1 MFSDLFTP
9 PRLHTRI
16 VVAYVALLIA
26 GQALTFW
33 LIQRGIEHN
42 VRLSVHASLIT
53 TERWLQRQLPASSVD
68 LATAVGNPHPP
79 EAPTAADVRL
89 RGVLHDIH
97 DLFGPDVLLMVRAK
111 NPNGGNSTP
120 NPEPWRLHSSTLEPP
135 VAQALLPLWLADEAN
150 HPLPAPTRAPVFRTP
165 QGNPPPSTPG
175 APQVD
180 PASDPADRAVT
191 LPHGEH
197 LGRAFTLSAPGDP
210 TEVRAIVLSSLDDVR
225 ATYQHMKHT
234 LLALSVLGVV
244 AFGVVGLFTARRL
257 TKPLRRLSSSAE
269 KLKRGDYDSQV
280 PSGYG
285 GEIGELAESFETM
298 RQALQ
303 DRDGQIRRLA
313 TRDRLTDLPNR
324 DRFRQDLRQ
333 ALERAGRKP
342 TSVLML
348 DMDRFKHVNDQLG
361 HRFGDGLLKAVAE
374 RLRGHTKSQPRAV
387 LARLGGD
394 EFGLLLPRTDS
405 ATAHR
410 LAQRILS
417 DFERPIQLDG
427 HKVDLSAGIGIAAGP
442 EHGQDVDAL
451 LSRAEVAMYA
461 AKQRRAGAV
470 IYQPELEPDRG
481 SSLTLLGE
489 LRQAVDQGEL
499 RLFLQPKVNLRSGQ
513 VVGAEALVRWEHPVR
528 GVLPPRGFVP
538 FAEQTGFV
546 RLLTGWMLE
555 EVTRTARQFADLGLD
570 VKLSVNLSTRDLM
583 DQALPERFEALIE
596 QHGIDPD
603 RLMLEITESA
613 IMDDPRRAQMTLER
627 LHGMGLRLSID
638 DFGTGYASLAY
649 LKALPVD
656 ELKIDRSFVQD
667 MARDGHDA
675 KIVSSTIE
683 LAHSLGLSVVAEGV
697 EDVAAWRHLASL
709 GCDEVQGHLVARP
722 MPAGEFPGWASGWQ
736 APVGA
741 SIDEPTA
748 TPAAP
753 PKQA

>member
-16 VVAYVALLIA
+16 VTAYVALLIA

-33 LIQRGIEHN
+33 LIQRGIERN

-53 TERWLQRQLPASSVD
+53 TERWLQRQLPASSIEPD
-68 LATAVGNPHPP
+68 TAHSPP
-79 EAPTAADVRL
+79 GAPAEVPTTADVRL
-89 RGVLHDIH
+89 RGVLQDIH
-97 DLFGPDVLLMVRAK
+97 ELLGPDVLLMVRQPA
-111 NPNGGNSTP
+111 GQG
-120 NPEPWRLHSSTLEPP
+120 PWRLHSSTLEPP
-135 VAQALLPLWLADEAN
+135 VAQTLLPLWLESEAQQAVGE
-150 HPLPAPTRAPVFRTP
+150 PDTRP
-165 QGNPPPSTPG
+165 
-175 APQVD
+175 VD
-180 PASDPADRAVT
+180 PARDPADRTVS

-197 LGRAFTLSAPGDP
+197 LGRAFTLSSPNDP
-210 TEVRAIVLSSLDDVR
+210 HEVRAVVLSSLDDVR
-225 ATYQHMKHT
+225 ATYQHLKHT
-234 LLALSVLGVV
+234 LLGLSVLGIV
-244 AFGVVGLFTARRL
+244 AFGVVGLITARRL
-257 TKPLRRLSSSAE
+257 TRPLRKLSDTAE

-324 DRFRQDLRQ
+324 DRFRQELRH

-342 TSVLML
+342 TAVLML

-361 HRFGDGLLKAVAE
+361 HRFGDGLLKAIAE
-374 RLRGHTKSQPRAV
+374 RLRDHAKDHGRAM

-394 EFGLLLPRTDS
+394 EFGLLLPRTD
-405 ATAHR
+405 TPGAHR
-410 LAQRILS
+410 LAQRILA

-427 HKVDLSAGIGIAAGP
+427 HKVDLSAGIGIACAP
-442 EHGQDVDAL
+442 DHGEDVDTL
-451 LSRAEVAMYA
+451 LSRAELAMYA

-470 IYQPELEPDRG
+470 VYQRELDPESG

-499 RLFLQPKVNLRSGQ
+499 RLFLQPKVSLRTGR

-528 GVLPPRGFVP
+528 GVLPPHGFVP

-555 EVTRTARQFADLGLD
+555 EVTRTARQLADLGLD

-583 DQALPERFEALIE
+583 DQTLPERLEALIDE
-596 QHGIDPD
+596 HSVAPD
-603 RLMLEITESA
+603 RLVLEITESA

-627 LHGMGLRLSID
+627 LHAMGLRLSID

-667 MARDGHDA
+667 MALDGHDA

-683 LAHSLGLSVVAEGV
+683 LAHSIGLTVVAEGV
-697 EDVAAWRHLASL
+697 EDEAAWHRLAKL
-709 GCDEVQGHLVARP
+709 GCDEAQGHLVARP
-722 MPAGEFPGWASGWQ
+722 MPADLFAGWATGWQ
-736 APVGA
+736 P
-741 SIDEPTA
+741 
-748 TPAAP
+748 PAAG
-753 PKQA
+753 

>member
-68 LATAVGNPHPP
+68 PATAAGNPHPP
-79 EAPTAADVRL
+79 EAPTSADVRL

-97 DLFGPDVLLMVRAK
+97 DLFGPDVLLMVRTAS
-111 NPNGGNSTP
+111 PPGAASSVP

-135 VAQALLPLWLADEAN
+135 VAQALLPVWLEDETS
-150 HPLPAPTRAPVFRTP
+150 HPLPAPA
-165 QGNPPPSTPG
+165 GPPAS
-175 APQVD
+175 ARQVD
-180 PASDPADRAVT
+180 PARDPADRAVT

-197 LGRAFTLSAPGDP
+197 LGRAFTLSAAGDP

-244 AFGVVGLFTARRL
+244 AFGVVGLITARRL

-324 DRFRQDLRQ
+324 DRFRQELRQ

-342 TSVLML
+342 TAVLML

-374 RLRGHTKSQPRAV
+374 RLRDHTKSLPRAV

-394 EFGLLLPRTDS
+394 EFGLLLPRTDT

-470 IYQPELEPDRG
+470 IYQPELEPDRA

-499 RLFLQPKVNLRSGQ
+499 RLFLQPKVSLKTGR

-555 EVTRTARQFADLGLD
+555 EVTRTARQLADSGMD

-596 QHGIDPD
+596 QHGIAPD
-603 RLMLEITESA
+603 RLVLEITESA

-675 KIVSSTIE
+675 KIVMSTIE

-697 EDVAAWRHLASL
+697 EDEAAWRHLASL
-709 GCDEVQGHLVARP
+709 GCDEAQGHLVARP
-722 MPAGEFPGWASGWQ
+722 MPAVEFPGWASTWQ
-736 APVGA
+736 APAQA
-741 SIDEPTA
+741 S
-748 TPAAP
+748 
-753 PKQA
+753 

>member
-1 MFSDLFTP
+1 MLSDLFSP

-16 VVAYVALLIA
+16 VIAYVALLVL

-42 VRLSVHASLIT
+42 VRLTVHDSLIT
-53 TERWLQRQLPASSVD
+53 TERWLQTQLPATSVD
-68 LATAVGNPHPP
+68 PATAAANPQP
-79 EAPTAADVRL
+79 ADPTTADVRL

-97 DLFGPDVLLMVRAK
+97 DLLGPDVLLMVR
-111 NPNGGNSTP
+111 
-120 NPEPWRLHSSTLEPP
+120 EPGQASWHLHSSTLEPP
-135 VAQALLPLWLADEAN
+135 VAATLLPLWLADEAK
-150 HPLPAPTRAPVFRTP
+150 HPISQADRASGQAPEPTL
-165 QGNPPPSTPG
+165 
-175 APQVD
+175 
-180 PASDPADRAVT
+180 DPADRAVT

-197 LGRAFTLSAPGDP
+197 LGRAFTLSSPGDP
-210 TEVRAIVLSSLDDVR
+210 HEVRAIVLSSLDDVR
-225 ATYQHMKHT
+225 ATYLHMKHT
-234 LLALSVLGVV
+234 LLALSVLGIV
-244 AFGVVGLFTARRL
+244 AFALLGLFTARRL
-257 TKPLRRLSSSAE
+257 TRPLRKLSSSAE

-324 DRFRQDLRQ
+324 DRFRQELRQ
-333 ALERAGRKP
+333 SLERAGRKP
-342 TSVLML
+342 TSVLVL

-361 HRFGDGLLKAVAE
+361 HRFSDGLLKAVSE
-374 RLRGHTKSQPRAV
+374 RLRKHAKAQPRAV

-394 EFGLLLPRTDS
+394 EFGLLLPRTDTAS
-405 ATAHR
+405 AYK
-410 LAQRILS
+410 LAQRILA
-417 DFERPIQLDG
+417 DFERPIELDG
-427 HKVDLSAGIGIAAGP
+427 HKVDLSAGIGIAACP
-442 EHGQDVDAL
+442 DHGQDIDTL
-451 LSRAEVAMYA
+451 LSHAEVAMHA
-461 AKQRRAGAV
+461 AKHRRAGAV
-470 IYQPELEPDRG
+470 IYQRELEPDSS

-499 RLFLQPKVNLRSGQ
+499 RLFLQPKVSLRTGQ

-555 EVTRTARQFADLGLD
+555 EVTRTARQLADLGLA

-583 DQALPERFEALIE
+583 DEQLPDRFAALIE
-596 QHGIDPD
+596 RHGVEPD
-603 RLMLEITESA
+603 RLVLEITESA

-683 LAHSLGLSVVAEGV
+683 LAHSLGLTVVAEGV
-697 EDVAAWRHLASL
+697 EDDAAWRHLASL

-722 MPAGEFPGWASGWQ
+722 MPAYQFPDWAGSWQ
-736 APVGA
+736 APAAVQA
-741 SIDEPTA
+741 SA
-748 TPAAP
+748 
-753 PKQA
+753 

>member
-1 MFSDLFTP
+1 MLSDLFTP
-9 PRLHTRI
+9 QRLHTRI
-16 VVAYVALLIA
+16 VVAYVTLLVL

-68 LATAVGNPHPP
+68 LATAAGTAPP
-79 EAPTAADVRL
+79 PTVPISAPTTADVRL
-89 RGVLHDIH
+89 RGVLQDIH
-97 DLFGPDVLLMVRAK
+97 DLLGPDVLLMVRPREPSPGA
-111 NPNGGNSTP
+111 PAP
-120 NPEPWRLHSSTLEPP
+120 PWRLHSSTLAPP
-135 VAQALLPLWLADEAN
+135 VAQALLPLWLENEAN
-150 HPLPAPTRAPVFRTP
+150 HPALAAEATP
-165 QGNPPPSTPG
+165 ETPSDPPL
-175 APQVD
+175 AVD
-180 PASDPADRAVT
+180 PARDPADRAVT

-225 ATYQHMKHT
+225 ASYRHMKHT

-244 AFGVVGLFTARRL
+244 AFAVVGLITARRL

-313 TRDRLTDLPNR
+313 TRDRLTDLPHR
-324 DRFRQDLRQ
+324 DRFRQELRQ

-342 TSVLML
+342 TAVLML

-374 RLRGHTKSQPRAV
+374 RLRTHAKGQPRAV

-394 EFGLLLPRTDS
+394 EFGLLLPRTD
-405 ATAHR
+405 ATTAHR
-410 LAQRILS
+410 LAQRILA

-427 HKVDLSAGIGIAAGP
+427 HKIDLSAGIGIACAP

-451 LSRAEVAMYA
+451 LSRAELAMYA
-461 AKQRRAGAV
+461 AKHRRAGAV
-470 IYQPELEPDRG
+470 IYQRELDPESG

-499 RLFLQPKVNLRSGQ
+499 RLFLQPKVSLRTGR

-528 GVLPPRGFVP
+528 GVLPPHGFVP

-555 EVTRTARQFADLGLD
+555 EVTRTARQLADLGLD

-583 DQALPERFEALIE
+583 DQALPERFAALIE
-596 QHGIDPD
+596 QHGVAPD
-603 RLMLEITESA
+603 RLVLEITESA

-667 MARDGHDA
+667 MDRDGHDA

-697 EDVAAWRHLASL
+697 EDEAAWHQLARL

-722 MPAGEFPGWASGWQ
+722 MPAGKFPGWARGWQ
-736 APVGA
+736 APVSANANA
-741 SIDEPTA
+741 SANTVKPEA
-748 TPAAP
+748 
-753 PKQA
+753 

>member
-1 MFSDLFTP
+1 MLSDLFSP

-16 VVAYVALLIA
+16 VVAYLALLVV

-68 LATAVGNPHPP
+68 PATAAGHPSAA
-79 EAPTAADVRL
+79 APTTADVRL
-89 RGVLHDIH
+89 RSVLHDIH
-97 DLFGPDVLLMVRAK
+97 DLLGPDVLLMVRS
-111 NPNGGNSTP
+111 NGGASGQAAASHA
-120 NPEPWRLHSSTLEPP
+120 EPWRLHSSTLEPP
-135 VAQALLPLWLADEAN
+135 VARALLPLWLADEAN
-150 HPLPAPTRAPVFRTP
+150 
-165 QGNPPPSTPG
+165 NPPPAPD
-175 APQVD
+175 APQID
-180 PASDPADRAVT
+180 PARDPADRAVT

-225 ATYQHMKHT
+225 ATYLHLKHT

-244 AFGVVGLFTARRL
+244 AFGVVGLITARRL
-257 TKPLRRLSSSAE
+257 TRPLRKLSSSAE

-280 PSGYG
+280 PSGYD

-374 RLRGHTKSQPRAV
+374 RLRGHAKGHGRAV

-394 EFGLLLPRTDS
+394 EFGLLLARTDT
-405 ATAHR
+405 AEAHR
-410 LAQRILS
+410 LAQRILA

-427 HKVDLSAGIGIAAGP
+427 HKVDLSAGIGIACAP

-451 LSRAEVAMYA
+451 LSRAELAMYA

-470 IYQPELEPDRG
+470 IYQRELDPESG

-499 RLFLQPKVNLRSGQ
+499 RLFLQPKVSLRSGK

-555 EVTRTARQFADLGLD
+555 EVTRTARQLADLGLD

-596 QHGIDPD
+596 QHGVAPD
-603 RLMLEITESA
+603 RLVLEITESA

-667 MARDGHDA
+667 MGRDGHDA

-697 EDVAAWRHLASL
+697 EDVAAWHHLANL

-722 MPAGEFPGWASGWQ
+722 MPADLFPGWASGWQ
-736 APVGA
+736 APVGVGVP
-741 SIDEPTA
+741 E
-748 TPAAP
+748 
-753 PKQA
+753 QG

>member
-1 MFSDLFTP
+1 MLSDLFST

-16 VVAYVALLIA
+16 VAAYLGLLVL
-26 GQALTFW
+26 GQGLTYW

-53 TERWLQRQLPASSVD
+53 TERWLQRQLPAASVD
-68 LATAVGNPHPP
+68 PATAASAPVSAPP
-79 EAPTAADVRL
+79 TTADVRL
-89 RGVLHDIH
+89 RSVLQDIH
-97 DLFGPDVLLMVRAK
+97 DLLGPDVLLMVRSKDPSDTSAA
-111 NPNGGNSTP
+111 
-120 NPEPWRLHSSTLEPP
+120 WRLHSSTLEPP
-135 VAQALLPLWLADEAN
+135 VAQALLPLWLADEASR
-150 HPLPAPTRAPVFRTP
+150 PAPPATIA
-165 QGNPPPSTPG
+165 GASPSP
-175 APQVD
+175 VD
-180 PASDPADRAVT
+180 PAADPADRAVT
-191 LPHGEH
+191 LPQGEH
-197 LGRAFTLSAPGDP
+197 LGRAFTLSTPGDP
-210 TEVRAIVLSSLDDVR
+210 HEVRAIVLSSLDDVR
-225 ATYQHMKHT
+225 ATYAHMKHT
-234 LLALSVLGVV
+234 LLALSVLGVA
-244 AFGVVGLFTARRL
+244 AFGVVGLITARRL
-257 TKPLRRLSSSAE
+257 TRPLRKLSSTAE
-269 KLKRGDYDSQV
+269 KLKRGEYDSQV

-285 GEIGELAESFETM
+285 GEVGELAESFETM

-324 DRFRQDLRQ
+324 DRFRQELRQ

-342 TSVLML
+342 TAVLML

-361 HRFGDGLLKAVAE
+361 HRFGDGLLKAIGE
-374 RLRGHTKSQPRAV
+374 RLRGHAKGHGRAM

-394 EFGLLLPRTDS
+394 EFGLLLPRTD
-405 ATAHR
+405 ATEAHR

-427 HKVDLSAGIGIAAGP
+427 HKVDLSAGIGIACAP

-451 LSRAEVAMYA
+451 LSRAELAMYA

-470 IYQPELEPDRG
+470 IYQRELDPESG

-499 RLFLQPKVNLRSGQ
+499 RLFLQPKVSLRSGQ

-555 EVTRTARQFADLGLD
+555 EVTRTARQLCDLGLD
-570 VKLSVNLSTRDLM
+570 LKLSVNLSTRDLM
-583 DQALPERFEALIE
+583 DQGLPERFEALIA
-596 QHGIDPD
+596 QHGVAPD
-603 RLMLEITESA
+603 RLVLEITESA

-667 MARDGHDA
+667 MDRDGHDA

-683 LAHSLGLSVVAEGV
+683 LAHSIGLTVVAEGV
-697 EDVAAWRHLASL
+697 EDEAAWHHLANL

-722 MPAGEFPGWASGWQ
+722 MPASEFPQWARSWQ
-736 APVGA
+736 P
-741 SIDEPTA
+741 PLRP
-748 TPAAP
+748 PAA
-753 PKQA
+753 QASAAT

>member
-1 MFSDLFTP
+1 MLSDLFSP

-16 VVAYVALLIA
+16 VIAYVALLVL
-26 GQALTFW
+26 GQVLTFW

-68 LATAVGNPHPP
+68 PATAAGNPVAAPP
-79 EAPTAADVRL
+79 TTADVRL

-97 DLFGPDVLLMVRAK
+97 DLFGPDVLLMVRA
-111 NPNGGNSTP
+111 NSGNAAAQ
-120 NPEPWRLHSSTLEPP
+120 PEPWRLHSSTLEPP
-135 VAQALLPLWLADEAN
+135 VAQALLPVWLADEAS
-150 HPLPAPTRAPVFRTP
+150 HPPPGATSAPTAPL
-165 QGNPPPSTPG
+165 
-175 APQVD
+175 D
-180 PASDPADRAVT
+180 PARDPADRAVS

-225 ATYQHMKHT
+225 ATYLHMKHT

-244 AFGVVGLFTARRL
+244 AFGVVGLITARRL

-324 DRFRQDLRQ
+324 DRFRQELRQ

-342 TSVLML
+342 TSVLVL
-348 DMDRFKHVNDQLG
+348 DMDRFEHVNDQLG
-361 HRFGDGLLKAVAE
+361 HRFGDSLLKAVAE
-374 RLRGHTKSQPRAV
+374 RLRGHAKAQPRAV

-394 EFGLLLPRTDS
+394 EFGLLLPRTDT

-410 LAQRILS
+410 LAQLILS

-427 HKVDLSAGIGIAAGP
+427 HKVDLSAGIGIAASP

-470 IYQPELEPDRG
+470 IYQAELEPDSG

-499 RLFLQPKVNLRSGQ
+499 RLFLQPKVSLKTGR

-555 EVTRTARQFADLGLD
+555 EVTRTARQLADLGLD

-596 QHGIDPD
+596 HHGVAAD
-603 RLMLEITESA
+603 RLVLEITESA

-675 KIVSSTIE
+675 KIVLSTIE
-683 LAHSLGLSVVAEGV
+683 LAHSLGLTVVAEGV
-697 EDVAAWRHLASL
+697 ETPQQLAL
-709 GCDEVQGHLVARP
+709 LRKIDCNQVQGFLISHAVSSDQFQQLLNNDG
-722 MPAGEFPGWASGWQ
+722 PATSH
-736 APVGA
+736 
-741 SIDEPTA
+741 
-748 TPAAP
+748 
-753 PKQA
+753 

>member
-16 VVAYVALLIA
+16 VIAYVALLIA

-68 LATAVGNPHPP
+68 PATAAGNPHPP
-79 EAPTAADVRL
+79 ETPTAADVRL

-97 DLFGPDVLLMVRAK
+97 DLFGPDVLLIVRT
-111 NPNGGNSTP
+111 NGPNGSHSTP

-135 VAQALLPLWLADEAN
+135 VAQALLPVWLQDEAN
-150 HPLPAPTRAPVFRTP
+150 TPAPTATL
-165 QGNPPPSTPG
+165 PPASQPPLL
-175 APQVD
+175 D
-180 PASDPADRAVT
+180 PARDPADRAVT

-244 AFGVVGLFTARRL
+244 AFGVVGLITARRL
-257 TKPLRRLSSSAE
+257 TRPLRKLSSSAE

-285 GEIGELAESFETM
+285 GEIGELAQSFETM

-324 DRFRQDLRQ
+324 DRFRQELRQ

-342 TSVLML
+342 TAVLVL

-361 HRFGDGLLKAVAE
+361 HRFGDGLLKAISE
-374 RLRGHTKSQPRAV
+374 RLRKHAKAHPRSV

-405 ATAHR
+405 AHAYR
-410 LAQRILS
+410 LAQHILS

-427 HKVDLSAGIGIAAGP
+427 HKVDLSAGIGIATSP
-442 EHGQDVDAL
+442 EHGQDVDTL
-451 LSRAEVAMYA
+451 LSHAEVAMHA
-461 AKQRRAGAV
+461 AKQRRAGTV

-489 LRQAVDQGEL
+489 LRQAVEQGEL
-499 RLFLQPKVNLRSGQ
+499 RLFLQPKVSLRSGL

-555 EVTRTARQFADLGLD
+555 EVTRTARQLADLGLD

-596 QHGIDPD
+596 QHGVAAD
-603 RLMLEITESA
+603 RLVLEITESA

-683 LAHSLGLSVVAEGV
+683 LAHSLGLTVVAEGV
-697 EDVAAWRHLASL
+697 EDEAAWRHLASL

-722 MPAGEFPGWASGWQ
+722 MPAVEFPGWARCWQ
-736 APVGA
+736 APLGVPVA
-741 SIDEPTA
+741 SPAA
-748 TPAAP
+748 TPR
-753 PKQA
+753 QA

>member
-1 MFSDLFTP
+1 MLSDLFSP

-16 VVAYVALLIA
+16 VIAYVALLVL
-26 GQALTFW
+26 GQVLTFW

-68 LATAVGNPHPP
+68 PATAAGNPVAAPP
-79 EAPTAADVRL
+79 TTADVRL

-97 DLFGPDVLLMVRAK
+97 DLFGPDVLLMVRA
-111 NPNGGNSTP
+111 NSGNAAAH
-120 NPEPWRLHSSTLEPP
+120 PEPWRLHSSTLEPP
-135 VAQALLPLWLADEAN
+135 VAQALLPMWLADEAN
-150 HPLPAPTRAPVFRTP
+150 HPLPTATGAPAAPTAPI
-165 QGNPPPSTPG
+165 
-175 APQVD
+175 D
-180 PASDPADRAVT
+180 PARDPSDRAVS

-225 ATYQHMKHT
+225 ATYLHMKHT
-234 LLALSVLGVV
+234 LLALSVLGVA
-244 AFGVVGLFTARRL
+244 AFGVVGLITARRL

-324 DRFRQDLRQ
+324 DRFRQELRQ

-342 TSVLML
+342 TSVLVL

-361 HRFGDGLLKAVAE
+361 HRFGDSLLKAVAE
-374 RLRGHTKSQPRAV
+374 RLRGHAKAQPRAV

-394 EFGLLLPRTDS
+394 EFGLLLPRTDT

-410 LAQRILS
+410 LAQLILS

-427 HKVDLSAGIGIAAGP
+427 HKVDLSAGIGIAASP

-470 IYQPELEPDRG
+470 IYQAELEPDSG

-499 RLFLQPKVNLRSGQ
+499 RLFLQPKVSLKTGR

-596 QHGIDPD
+596 QHGIAPD
-603 RLMLEITESA
+603 RLALEITESA

-675 KIVSSTIE
+675 KIVMSTIE
-683 LAHSLGLSVVAEGV
+683 LAHSLGLTVVAEGV
-697 EDVAAWRHLASL
+697 EDEAAWRHLASL
-709 GCDEVQGHLVARP
+709 GCDEAQGHLVARP
-722 MPAGEFPGWASGWQ
+722 MPAVEFPGWASGWQ
-736 APVGA
+736 APAQA
-741 SIDEPTA
+741 S
-748 TPAAP
+748 
-753 PKQA
+753 

>member
-1 MFSDLFTP
+1 MLSDLFSP

-16 VVAYVALLIA
+16 VVAYLALLVL

-68 LATAVGNPHPP
+68 PATASGNLTNAPP
-79 EAPTAADVRL
+79 TTADVRL

-97 DLFGPDVLLMVRAK
+97 DLLGPDVLLMVRTNVGASGDATAPQ
-111 NPNGGNSTP
+111 NT
-120 NPEPWRLHSSTLEPP
+120 PWRLHSSTLAPP

-150 HPLPAPTRAPVFRTP
+150 
-165 QGNPPPSTPG
+165 NPPPQAPSPASR

-180 PASDPADRAVT
+180 PARDPADRAVT

-225 ATYQHMKHT
+225 ATYLHMKHT

-244 AFGVVGLFTARRL
+244 AFGVVGVITARHL
-257 TKPLRRLSSSAE
+257 TRPLRKLSSSAE

-280 PSGYG
+280 PSGYD

-374 RLRGHTKSQPRAV
+374 RLRNHAKGHARAV

-394 EFGLLLPRTDS
+394 EFGLLLPRTDT
-405 ATAHR
+405 AEAHR
-410 LAQRILS
+410 LAQRILA

-427 HKVDLSAGIGIAAGP
+427 HKVDLSAGIGIACAP

-451 LSRAEVAMYA
+451 LSRAELAMYA

-470 IYQPELEPDRG
+470 IYQRELDPESG

-499 RLFLQPKVNLRSGQ
+499 RLFLQPKVSLRSGK

-555 EVTRTARQFADLGLD
+555 EVTRTARQLADLGLD
-570 VKLSVNLSTRDLM
+570 LKLSVNLSTRDLM

-596 QHGIDPD
+596 QHGVAPD
-603 RLMLEITESA
+603 RLVLEITESA

-667 MARDGHDA
+667 MERDGHDA

-683 LAHSLGLSVVAEGV
+683 LAHSLGLTVVAEGV
-697 EDVAAWRHLASL
+697 EDVAAWHHLANL

-722 MPAGEFPGWASGWQ
+722 MPADLFPGWASGWQ

-741 SIDEPTA
+741 
-748 TPAAP
+748 PA
-753 PKQA
+753 QG

>member
-1 MFSDLFTP
+1 MLSDLLP
-9 PRLHTRI
+9 PTRLHTRI
-16 VVAYVALLIA
+16 VIAYVVLLVL

-68 LATAVGNPHPP
+68 PATAADTPITS
-79 EAPTAADVRL
+79 APTTADVRL

-97 DLFGPDVLLMVRAK
+97 DLLGPDVLLMVRTSG
-111 NPNGGNSTP
+111 NGSTVGAG
-120 NPEPWRLHSSTLEPP
+120 PWRLHSSTVEPP
-135 VAQALLPLWLADEAN
+135 VAQALLPVWLADEAE
-150 HPLPAPTRAPVFRTP
+150 HPPTSPATTQPI
-165 QGNPPPSTPG
+165 
-175 APQVD
+175 D
-180 PASDPADRAVT
+180 PARDPADRAVS
-191 LPHGEH
+191 LPNGEH

-234 LLALSVLGVV
+234 LLALSVLGIV
-244 AFGVVGLFTARRL
+244 AFGLVGLITARRL

-280 PSGYG
+280 PSGYD

-324 DRFRQDLRQ
+324 DRFRQELRQ

-342 TSVLML
+342 TSVLVL

-361 HRFGDGLLKAVAE
+361 HRFGDGLLKAIAE
-374 RLRGHTKSQPRAV
+374 RLRQHAKAHPRAV

-394 EFGLLLPRTDS
+394 EFGLLLPRTD
-405 ATAHR
+405 TTQAHR
-410 LAQRILS
+410 LAQHILS
-417 DFERPIQLDG
+417 DFERPIELDG
-427 HKVDLSAGIGIAAGP
+427 HKVDLSAGIGIAASP
-442 EHGQDVDAL
+442 DHGQDLDTL
-451 LSRAEVAMYA
+451 LSRAEVAMHA

-470 IYQPELEPDRG
+470 IYQSELEPDRG

-499 RLFLQPKVNLRSGQ
+499 RLFLQPKVSLKTGR

-555 EVTRTARQFADLGLD
+555 EVTRTARQLANQGLN

-583 DQALPERFEALIE
+583 DQELPDRFAALIE
-596 QHGIDPD
+596 QHGVTPD
-603 RLMLEITESA
+603 RLVLEITESA

-649 LKALPVD
+649 LKSLPVD

-675 KIVSSTIE
+675 KIVLSTIE

-697 EDVAAWRHLASL
+697 EDEAAWRHLASL
-709 GCDEVQGHLVARP
+709 GCDEAQGHLVARP
-722 MPAGEFPGWASGWQ
+722 MPAIEFPGWAAGWQ
-736 APVGA
+736 APIGV
-741 SIDEPTA
+741 SPD
-748 TPAAP
+748 AP
-753 PKQA
+753 DKTKLA

>member
-1 MFSDLFTP
+1 MLSDLFSP

-16 VVAYVALLIA
+16 VIAYVALLVL
-26 GQALTFW
+26 GQVLTFW

-68 LATAVGNPHPP
+68 PATAAGNAVAAPP
-79 EAPTAADVRL
+79 TTADVRL

-97 DLFGPDVLLMVRAK
+97 DLFGPDVLLMVRA
-111 NPNGGNSTP
+111 NSGNAAAQ
-120 NPEPWRLHSSTLEPP
+120 PEPWRLHSSTLEPP
-135 VAQALLPLWLADEAN
+135 VAQALLPMWLADEAN
-150 HPLPAPTRAPVFRTP
+150 HPLPTATSAPTAPI
-165 QGNPPPSTPG
+165 
-175 APQVD
+175 D
-180 PASDPADRAVT
+180 PARDPADRAVS

-225 ATYQHMKHT
+225 ATYLHMKHT

-324 DRFRQDLRQ
+324 DRFRQELRQ

-342 TSVLML
+342 TSVLVL

-361 HRFGDGLLKAVAE
+361 HRFGDSLLKAVAE
-374 RLRGHTKSQPRAV
+374 RLRGHAKAQPRAV

-394 EFGLLLPRTDS
+394 EFGLLLPRTDT

-410 LAQRILS
+410 LAQLILS

-427 HKVDLSAGIGIAAGP
+427 HKVDLSAGIGIAASP

-470 IYQPELEPDRG
+470 IYQAELEPDSS

-499 RLFLQPKVNLRSGQ
+499 RLFLQPKVSLKTGR

-555 EVTRTARQFADLGLD
+555 EVTRTARQLADLGLD

-583 DQALPERFEALIE
+583 DQALPERFQALIE
-596 QHGIDPD
+596 HHGVAAD
-603 RLMLEITESA
+603 RLVLEITESA

-675 KIVSSTIE
+675 KIVLSTIE
-683 LAHSLGLSVVAEGV
+683 LAHSLGLTVVAEGV
-697 EDVAAWRHLASL
+697 EDEAAWRHLASL
-709 GCDEVQGHLVARP
+709 GCDEAQGHLVARP
-722 MPAGEFPGWASGWQ
+722 MPAVEFPGWASGWQ
-736 APVGA
+736 APAQA
-741 SIDEPTA
+741 SS
-748 TPAAP
+748 AAS
-753 PKQA
+753 AENASN

>member
-1 MFSDLFTP
+1 MLSDLFSP

-16 VVAYVALLIA
+16 VIAYVALLVL
-26 GQALTFW
+26 GQVLTFW

-68 LATAVGNPHPP
+68 PATAAGNPAAAPP
-79 EAPTAADVRL
+79 TTADVRL
-89 RGVLHDIH
+89 RGVLQDIH
-97 DLFGPDVLLMVRAK
+97 DLFGPDVLLMVRA
-111 NPNGGNSTP
+111 NSGNAAAQ
-120 NPEPWRLHSSTLEPP
+120 PEPWRLHSSTLEPP
-135 VAQALLPLWLADEAN
+135 VAQALLPVWLADEAS
-150 HPLPAPTRAPVFRTP
+150 H
-165 QGNPPPSTPG
+165 PPPAAAS
-175 APQVD
+175 APAASAAPID
-180 PASDPADRAVT
+180 PARDPADRAVS

-225 ATYQHMKHT
+225 ATYLHMKHT
-234 LLALSVLGVV
+234 LLALSVLGVA
-244 AFGVVGLFTARRL
+244 AFGVVGLITARRL

-324 DRFRQDLRQ
+324 DRFRQELRQ

-342 TSVLML
+342 TSVLVL

-361 HRFGDGLLKAVAE
+361 HRFGDSLLKAVAE
-374 RLRGHTKSQPRAV
+374 RLRGHAKAQPRAV

-394 EFGLLLPRTDS
+394 EFGLLLPRTDT

-427 HKVDLSAGIGIAAGP
+427 HKVDLSAGIGIAASP

-470 IYQPELEPDRG
+470 IYQAELEPDSG

-499 RLFLQPKVNLRSGQ
+499 RLFLQPKVSLKTGR

-555 EVTRTARQFADLGLD
+555 EVTRTARQLADLGLD

-596 QHGIDPD
+596 HHGVAAD
-603 RLMLEITESA
+603 RLVLEITESA

-675 KIVSSTIE
+675 KIVLSTIE
-683 LAHSLGLSVVAEGV
+683 LAHSLGLTVVAEGV
-697 EDVAAWRHLASL
+697 EDEAAWRHLASL
-709 GCDEVQGHLVARP
+709 GCDEAQGHLVARP
-722 MPAGEFPGWASGWQ
+722 MPAVEFPGWASGWQ
-736 APVGA
+736 APAQA
-741 SIDEPTA
+741 S
-748 TPAAP
+748 
-753 PKQA
+753 

>member
-1 MFSDLFTP
+1 MLSDLFTP

-53 TERWLQRQLPASSVD
+53 TERWLRRQLPASSVD
-68 LATAVGNPHPP
+68 PATAADTPVTT
-79 EAPTAADVRL
+79 APTTADVRL

-97 DLFGPDVLLMVRAK
+97 DLFGPDVLLIVRTHG
-111 NPNGGNSTP
+111 NGASTSTA
-120 NPEPWRLHSSTLEPP
+120 PWRLHSSTLEPP
-135 VAQALLPLWLADEAN
+135 VAQALLPLWLTDEAR
-150 HPLPAPTRAPVFRTP
+150 HPPAAPPAPHRI
-165 QGNPPPSTPG
+165 
-175 APQVD
+175 D
-180 PASDPADRAVT
+180 PARDPADRAVT

-234 LLALSVLGVV
+234 LLALSVLGIV
-244 AFGVVGLFTARRL
+244 AFGLVGLITARRL
-257 TKPLRRLSSSAE
+257 TKPLRRLSSTAE

-324 DRFRQDLRQ
+324 DRFRQELRQ

-342 TSVLML
+342 TAVLML

-374 RLRGHTKSQPRAV
+374 RLRDHAKAHARAV

-405 ATAHR
+405 AAAHR
-410 LAQRILS
+410 LAQHILA

-427 HKVDLSAGIGIAAGP
+427 HKVDLSAGIGIACAP

-451 LSRAEVAMYA
+451 LSRAELAMYA

-470 IYQPELEPDRG
+470 IYQRELDPESG

-499 RLFLQPKVNLRSGQ
+499 RLFLQPKVSLRTGR

-555 EVTRTARQFADLGLD
+555 EVTRTARQLADQGLD

-596 QHGIDPD
+596 QHGVAPD
-603 RLMLEITESA
+603 RLVLEITESA

-675 KIVSSTIE
+675 KIVLSTIE

-697 EDVAAWRHLASL
+697 EDEAAWRHLASL
-709 GCDEVQGHLVARP
+709 GCDEAQGHLVARP
-722 MPAGEFPGWASGWQ
+722 MPAIEFPSWARTWQ
-736 APVGA
+736 APAQV
-741 SIDEPTA
+741 I
-748 TPAAP
+748 
-753 PKQA
+753 

>member
-16 VVAYVALLIA
+16 VVAYVTLLVL
-26 GQALTFW
+26 GQALTYW

-42 VRLSVHASLIT
+42 VRLSVHASLFT

-68 LATAVGNPHPP
+68 PATAAGNPHPP

-97 DLFGPDVLLMVRAK
+97 DLFGPDVLLMVRA
-111 NPNGGNSTP
+111 GGAQ
-120 NPEPWRLHSSTLEPP
+120 PEPWRLHSSTLEPP

-150 HPLPAPTRAPVFRTP
+150 
-165 QGNPPPSTPG
+165 NPRPPSSEPI
-175 APQVD
+175 D
-180 PASDPADRAVT
+180 PALDPADRAVK
-191 LPHGEH
+191 LPDGEH

-210 TEVRAIVLSSLDDVR
+210 IEVRAIVLSSLDDVR

-234 LLALSVLGVV
+234 LLALSVLGVA
-244 AFGVVGLFTARRL
+244 AFAVVGLITARRL

-285 GEIGELAESFETM
+285 GEIGELAQSFETM

-324 DRFRQDLRQ
+324 DRFRQELRQ

-374 RLRGHTKSQPRAV
+374 RLRTHAKGQPRAV

-394 EFGLLLPRTDS
+394 EFGLLLPRTD
-405 ATAHR
+405 ATTAHR
-410 LAQRILS
+410 LAQHILA

-427 HKVDLSAGIGIAAGP
+427 HKVDLSAGIGIACGP

-451 LSRAEVAMYA
+451 LSRAELAMYA

-470 IYQPELEPDRG
+470 IYQRELEPDDS

-499 RLFLQPKVNLRSGQ
+499 RLFLQPKVSLKTGR

-555 EVTRTARQFADLGLD
+555 EVTRTARQLTDLGLD
-570 VKLSVNLSTRDLM
+570 LKLSVNLSTRDLM

-596 QHGIDPD
+596 QHGVAPD
-603 RLMLEITESA
+603 RLVLEITESA

-667 MARDGHDA
+667 MDRDGHDA

-683 LAHSLGLSVVAEGV
+683 LAHSLGLTVVAEGV
-697 EDVAAWRHLASL
+697 EDEAAWRQLASL

-722 MPAGEFPGWASGWQ
+722 MPANLFPGWAQGWQ
-736 APVGA
+736 APVTA
-741 SIDEPTA
+741 SVP
-748 TPAAP
+748 PAAP
-753 PKQA
+753 DQA